1 MQYYLRGYRS
11 ELIVTEEVELPPVGV
26 AAEMKG
32 LIPVNRKS
40 QNAQEEHAH
49 GAKKQGVELTNH
61 SRGPELQNTANQTR
75 LKKVCRN
82 MHSLQQYNLK
92 QLHMYFLP

>member
-61 SRGPELQNTANQTR
+61 SRGPELQKHSESNKI
-75 LKKVCRN
+75 KKS
-82 MHSLQQYNLK
+82 MSEHA
-92 QLHMYFLP
+92 